1 MVVTDHH
8 SHSEDAAPLPS
19 NRKFGLLF
27 AAVFLLLGLVPWLV
41 SGRLTAWP
49 WIASGVFLLAAL
61 AAPKVLAPLNRLW
74 MKFGLLLHHI
84 VSPVVLG
91 LMFFAMIAP
100 MGLAMRLLGKRPIP
114 MGFDRQRDSYWIA
127 RTPPGPD
134 PESLRNQF

>member
-1 MVVTDHH
+1 MTTDHPPH
-8 SHSEDAAPLPS
+8 TDDAVPPPS

-27 AAVFLLLGLVPWLV
+27 AAVFLLIGLVPWMI

-61 AAPKVLAPLNRLW
+61 AAPKMLAPLNRLW

-100 MGLAMRLLGKRPIP
+100 MGLVMRLLGKRPIP
-114 MGFDRQRDSYWIA
+114 IGFDKKLESYWIR
-127 RTPPGPD
+127 RTPPGPE